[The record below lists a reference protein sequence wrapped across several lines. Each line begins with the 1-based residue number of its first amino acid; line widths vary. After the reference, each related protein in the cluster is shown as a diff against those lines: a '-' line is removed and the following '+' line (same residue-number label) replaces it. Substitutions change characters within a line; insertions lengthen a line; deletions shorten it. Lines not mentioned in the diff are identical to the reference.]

1 MPARRDPRGPCPAAR
16 FFPRRYTLVE
26 GLDIVCV
33 DIFAGFRRSDGGNAF
48 RKTFGPGGGLRWRRQ
63 KGIVNHVSL
72 RSFKDEKWRYRH
84 SPGLLMNIGIAKDEN
99 GMLRKIVFERDFGWR
114 PGGIRE
120 VDRDERYRFQ
130 LRNRLFDRQQDTRA
144 VGTPFIA
151 HDQRCNGNARRA
163 GQHDPDFKMVDPASN
178 ETDPCRIYG
187 KQLLSVLN
195 VDGVKL

>member
-1 MPARRDPRGPCPAAR
+1 
-16 FFPRRYTLVE
+16 
-26 GLDIVCV
+26 
-33 DIFAGFRRSDGGNAF
+33 
-48 RKTFGPGGGLRWRRQ
+48 
-63 KGIVNHVSL
+63 
-72 RSFKDEKWRYRH
+72 
-84 SPGLLMNIGIAKDEN
+84 MNIGIAKDEN

-120 VDRDERYRFQ
+120 IDRDERYRFQ

-195 VDGVKL
+195 VDGVKLKQLKELGLRERTLQNDFNIHQNAGASQAVGQIDGQRCRRGDDPSHRDDCDVLRRHLFQPA